1 MSEALIVLTLIALV
15 LLILAYRRK
24 DGSPQKAVKIGI
36 SMLKGVIPLL
46 LFAFIISGL
55 LQVAVPPQLIT
66 QWLGEGAGLRGIL
79 IGAVGG
85 ALIPAGPYISFPIIA
100 AVHDAGAGIGTVVAF
115 VTGWAMMGFGKVP
128 FELAIMGSR
137 FTVIRILLFL
147 IFPFLAGGLAYIIL

>member
-1 MSEALIVLTLIALV
+1 
-15 LLILAYRRK
+15 
-24 DGSPQKAVKIGI
+24 
-36 SMLKGVIPLL
+36 MLKGVIPLL
-46 LFAFIISGL
+46 VFAFIISGL
-55 LQVAVPPQLIT
+55 LQVAVPPQLIN

-115 VTGWAMMGFGKVP
+115 VTGWAMMGLGKVP

-147 IFPFLAGGLAYIIL
+147 IFPFLAGWLAYIIL